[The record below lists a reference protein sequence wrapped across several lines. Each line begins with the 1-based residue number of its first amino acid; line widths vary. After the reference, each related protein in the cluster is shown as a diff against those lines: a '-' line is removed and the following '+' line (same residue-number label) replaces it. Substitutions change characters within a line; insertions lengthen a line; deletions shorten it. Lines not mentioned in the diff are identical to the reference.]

1 MSIESSRFV
10 YRRARSLDEAIALLQ
25 NNDGARV
32 IAGGQSLMPMINL
45 RLAAPTMLVDIGR
58 IRDLDY
64 VRAADGVLE
73 VGALTRHST
82 LEESA
87 TVKRHCPLLSAAAS
101 HIAHMQVRNRGTI
114 GGSLSHADP
123 AAELPLAAL
132 VLGATIRTRGPQGGR
147 DIAAEDFFRGALT
160 TALRPG
166 ELVESIGFPL
176 LDDAQRWS
184 FLEQVRRHGDFPL
197 VAVAVVLR
205 LGAGKIQKPVLAFGG
220 VAATPVRAKK
230 AEAALAGQTP
240 TGEVLAQAAL
250 TAANEL
256 DPGDTVHASAAY
268 RRQMAAV
275 YARRALEAASGL
287 TGR

>member
-1 MSIESSRFV
+1 VKASNFAYE
-10 YRRARSLDEAIALLQ
+10 RARSVAHALERLQ
-25 NNDGARV
+25 GLKDKAKLL
-32 IAGGQSLMPMINL
+32 AGGQSLVPTLNL
-45 RLAAPTMLVDIGR
+45 RLQSPELVLDISRLGELRGITIEGTTIR
-58 IRDLDY
+58 I
-64 VRAADGVLE
+64 
-73 VGALTRHST
+73 GAMTRHADLLASEP
-82 LEESA
+82 LGRA
-87 TVKRHCPLLSAAAS
+87 CPMLPDAAA
-101 HIAHMQVRNRGTI
+101 HIAHPAVRNRGTI